1 MKKKLLTSAAIA
13 SFLTAAGVV
22 IPQTDIFA
30 VDTPNTPHPSTLP
43 SDKPSTI
50 PNEQPSENTNS
61 TENNGLVKEWNKIY
75 DKKKVDSFADYWIES
90 ITRDKNYLTIKTKDH
105 NSVDYVH
112 YVDAEKIPTQ
122 WDAPGAHML
131 NATKI
136 ADDLYRVDTNE
147 LVKGE
152 NENKKFIL
160 NAISLVPDYS
170 DDKNNYVV
178 QNSYILKK
186 FKDSN
191 GNIME
196 SFAYAA
202 VEELD
207 FKDLHKYA
215 DITRVVG
222 PKATVE
228 NKQKS
233 PEVGD
238 KDYVVYT
245 DKSQVELNGTIKTT
259 IKYKPGVK
267 KYSDVL
273 IEKYVGKTSD
283 GKLGFENIYGYISK
297 DFVISFANDKD
308 DKDDKE
314 LNLPGWYSMDS
325 EGNDVFYTWLK
336 GVAPGHYHIT
346 KLFGLDLTKG
356 NLDNSEFTIGEN
368 EKFVYRTE
376 SDSTKPKDSNPII
389 EPTPTP
395 QPEKPSET
403 PKPGKEETL
412 KPGETPKPGKEETL
426 KPGETPKP
434 GKEEILKPSETPKAG
449 KEETLKPS
457 ETPKPGKEET
467 LKPSET
473 PKPGKEETLKPSETP
488 KPGKEETLKPSET
501 PKPGKEETL
510 KPSETPKPGKEE
522 TLKLSE
528 TPQPA
533 KPEGDK
539 NTGSNW
545 NPFAQG
551 EKAKEGSTEVKSEA
565 GEVAAKPVS
574 NRKEGKALPNTGLQ
588 TTSYGFLATIVGLF
602 GVVALRRKNR

>member
-13 SFLTAAGVV
+13 SFLTAAGIV

-61 TENNGLVKEWNKIY
+61 TENNGLVKEWHKIY

-105 NSVDYVH
+105 NSVNYVH

-202 VEELD
+202 EEELD

-588 TTSYGFLATIVGLF
+588 TTSYGFLAAIVGLF
-602 GVVALRRKNR
+602 GAVALRRKSR

>member
-61 TENNGLVKEWNKIY
+61 TENNGLVKEWHKIY

-170 DDKNNYVV
+170 DDKNNYTT
-178 QNSYILKK
+178 QNSNILKK
-186 FKDSN
+186 YKDSN
-191 GNIME
+191 GNIKE

-510 KPSETPKPGKEE
+510 K
-522 TLKLSE
+522 LSE

-588 TTSYGFLATIVGLF
+588 TTSYGFLAAIVGLF
-602 GVVALRRKNR
+602 GAVALRRKSR

>member
-61 TENNGLVKEWNKIY
+61 TENNGLVKEWHKIY

-105 NSVDYVH
+105 NSVNYVH

-202 VEELD
+202 EEELD

-510 KPSETPKPGKEE
+510 K
-522 TLKLSE
+522 LSE

-588 TTSYGFLATIVGLF
+588 TTSYGFLAAIVGLF
-602 GVVALRRKNR
+602 GAVALRRKSR

>member
-30 VDTPNTPHPSTLP
+30 TDTPSTPHPSTLP
-43 SDKPSTI
+43 STQPSDTPHPSTLENTPHPSTV
-50 PNEQPSENTNS
+50 PNEHPSTNTNS
-61 TENNGLVKEWNKIY
+61 TEVTGVEEWSKIY
-75 DKKKVDSFADYWIES
+75 DKKKVDSLADYWIES
-90 ITRDKNYLTIKTKDH
+90 ITRDKNYLTIKTKDN
-105 NSVDYVH
+105 NSVEYVH
-112 YVDAEKIPTQ
+112 YVDSEKIPTQ
-122 WDAPGAHML
+122 SDAPGAHML
-131 NATKI
+131 NANKI
-136 ADDLYRVDTNE
+136 ADNLYRVDTSE

-152 NENKKFIL
+152 NKNKKFIL
-160 NAISLVPDYS
+160 NEIGLVS
-170 DDKNNYVV
+170 RNSNEKNNYII
-178 QNSYILKK
+178 QKYQDK
-186 FKDSN
+186 N
-191 GNIME
+191 GNFKE
-196 SFAYAA
+196 APAYSILMT
-202 VEELD
+202 LD
-207 FKDLHKYA
+207 FKDLHKYS

-228 NKQKS
+228 NKQKL

-273 IEKYVGKTSD
+273 IEKYIGKASN
-283 GKLGFENIYGYISK
+283 GLQGFENIWGYNSK
-297 DFVISFANDKD
+297 DFVISFTNDKD
-308 DKDDKE
+308 EKDDKE
-314 LNLPGWYSMDS
+314 LNLPGWHSMDS

-336 GVAPGHYHIT
+336 GMAPGHYHIT

-389 EPTPTP
+389 EPTPIP

-403 PKPGKEETL
+403 PN
-412 KPGETPKPGKEETL
+412 
-426 KPGETPKP
+426 
-434 GKEEILKPSETPKAG
+434 
-449 KEETLKPS
+449 
-457 ETPKPGKEET
+457 PGKEET

-501 PKPGKEETL
+501 LKPGKEETL

-522 TLKLSE
+522 TLKPGE
-528 TPQPA
+528 TP
-533 KPEGDK
+533 KVDK
-539 NTGSNW
+539 KETPKSEKDNSW

-551 EKAKEGSTEVKSEA
+551 QKAKEGSTEVKSEG
-565 GEVAAKPVS
+565 GEATAKPVS

-588 TTSYGFLATIVGLF
+588 TTSYGFLAAIVGLF
-602 GVVALRRKNR
+602 GAVALRRKNR

>member
-1 MKKKLLTSAAIA
+1 MKKKLLTSAAIV

-105 NSVDYVH
+105 NSVNYVH

-160 NAISLVPDYS
+160 NAISLEPDYS

-215 DITRVVG
+215 DITQVVG

-228 NKQKS
+228 NKQKL

-273 IEKYVGKTSD
+273 IEKYIGKASN
-283 GKLGFENIYGYISK
+283 GLQGFENIWGYNSK

-308 DKDDKE
+308 EKDDKE
-314 LNLPGWYSMDS
+314 LNLPGWHSMDS
-325 EGNDVFYTWLK
+325 EGNDIFYTWLK
-336 GVAPGHYHIT
+336 GMAPGHYHIT

-389 EPTPTP
+389 EPTPIP

-403 PKPGKEETL
+403 PN
-412 KPGETPKPGKEETL
+412 
-426 KPGETPKP
+426 
-434 GKEEILKPSETPKAG
+434 
-449 KEETLKPS
+449 
-457 ETPKPGKEET
+457 PGKEET

-501 PKPGKEETL
+501 LKPGKEETL

-522 TLKLSE
+522 TLKPGE
-528 TPQPA
+528 TP
-533 KPEGDK
+533 KVDK
-539 NTGSNW
+539 KETPKSEKDNSW

-551 EKAKEGSTEVKSEA
+551 QKAKEGSTEVKSEG
-565 GEVAAKPVS
+565 GEAMVKPAS

-588 TTSYGFLATIVGLF
+588 TTSYGFLAAIVGLF
-602 GVVALRRKNR
+602 GAVALRRKNR

>member
-1 MKKKLLTSAAIA
+1 MKKKLLTSATIA
-13 SFLTAAGVV
+13 SFLTAAGIV

-30 VDTPNTPHPSTLP
+30 VDTPNTPHPSTL
-43 SDKPSTI
+43 S
-50 PNEQPSENTNS
+50 NEQPSENTNS

-215 DITRVVG
+215 DITQVVG

-228 NKQKS
+228 NKQKL

-273 IEKYVGKTSD
+273 IEKYIGKASN
-283 GKLGFENIYGYISK
+283 GLQGFENIWGYNSK
-297 DFVISFANDKD
+297 DFGISFANDKD
-308 DKDDKE
+308 EKDDKE

-336 GVAPGHYHIT
+336 GMAPGHYHIT

-426 KPGETPKP
+426 KPGE
-434 GKEEILKPSETPKAG
+434 A
-449 KEETLKPS
+449 
-457 ETPKPGKEET
+457 PKPGKEET

-488 KPGKEETLKPSET
+488 KPGKEEALKPSET
-501 PKPGKEETL
+501 PK
-510 KPSETPKPGKEE
+510 
-522 TLKLSE
+522 
-528 TPQPA
+528 
-533 KPEGDK
+533 GDK
-539 NTGSNW
+539 KEATKSEKDNSW

-551 EKAKEGSTEVKSEA
+551 QKAKEGSTEVKSEG
-565 GEVAAKPVS
+565 GEVTAKSVS

-588 TTSYGFLATIVGLF
+588 TTSYGFLAAIVGLF
-602 GVVALRRKNR
+602 GAVALRRKNR

>member
-61 TENNGLVKEWNKIY
+61 TENNGLVKEWTKIH

-105 NSVDYVH
+105 NSVNYVH

-136 ADDLYRVDTNE
+136 GDDLYRVDTNE

-160 NAISLVPDYS
+160 NAIGLVSDDS
-170 DDKNNYVV
+170 DDKNSSAI

-186 FKDSN
+186 YKDSN
-191 GNIME
+191 GNIKE
-196 SFAYAA
+196 AVAYAGS
-202 VEELD
+202 EELD

-228 NKQKS
+228 NNQKS
-233 PEVGD
+233 PEIGD

-273 IEKYVGKTSD
+273 TEKYVGKTSD
-283 GKLGFENIYGYISK
+283 GRLGFENIYGYISK

-376 SDSTKPKDSNPII
+376 SDSTKPKDGNPIL

-412 KPGETPKPGKEETL
+412 KPS
-426 KPGETPKP
+426 ETPKP
-434 GKEEILKPSETPKAG
+434 GKEEI
-449 KEETLKPS
+449 LKPS

-488 KPGKEETLKPSET
+488 KPRKEETLKPSET
-501 PKPGKEETL
+501 PKLGKEEM
-510 KPSETPKPGKEE
+510 K
-522 TLKLSE
+522 
-528 TPQPA
+528 
-533 KPEGDK
+533 KPEKD
-539 NTGSNW
+539 NSW

-551 EKAKEGSTEVKSEA
+551 QKAKEGSTEVKSES

-574 NRKEGKALPNTGLQ
+574 NRKEGKSLPNTGLQ
-588 TTSYGFLATIVGLF
+588 TTSYGFLAAIVGLF
-602 GVVALRRKNR
+602 GAVALRRKNR

>member
-1 MKKKLLTSAAIA
+1 MKKKLLTSAAIV

-61 TENNGLVKEWNKIY
+61 TENNGLVKEWHKIY

-105 NSVDYVH
+105 NSVNYVH

-160 NAISLVPDYS
+160 NAISLEPDYS

-215 DITRVVG
+215 DITQVVG

-228 NKQKS
+228 NKQKL

-273 IEKYVGKTSD
+273 IEKYIGKASN
-283 GKLGFENIYGYISK
+283 GLQGFENIWGYNSK

-308 DKDDKE
+308 EKDDKE
-314 LNLPGWYSMDS
+314 LNLPGWHSMDS

-336 GVAPGHYHIT
+336 GMAPGHYHIT

-389 EPTPTP
+389 EPTPIP
-395 QPEKPSET
+395 QPE
-403 PKPGKEETL
+403 
-412 KPGETPKPGKEETL
+412 
-426 KPGETPKP
+426 
-434 GKEEILKPSETPKAG
+434 
-449 KEETLKPS
+449 KPS

-501 PKPGKEETL
+501 LKPGKEETL

-522 TLKLSE
+522 TLKPGE
-528 TPQPA
+528 TP
-533 KPEGDK
+533 KVDK
-539 NTGSNW
+539 KETPKSEKDNSW

-551 EKAKEGSTEVKSEA
+551 QKAKEGSTEVKSEA
-565 GEVAAKPVS
+565 GEVATKPVS

-588 TTSYGFLATIVGLF
+588 TTSYGFLAAIVGLF
-602 GVVALRRKNR
+602 GAVALRRKNR

>member
-61 TENNGLVKEWNKIY
+61 TENNGLVKEWHKIY

-170 DDKNNYVV
+170 DDKNNYTT
-178 QNSYILKK
+178 QNSNILKK
-186 FKDSN
+186 YKDSN
-191 GNIME
+191 GNIKE

-588 TTSYGFLATIVGLF
+588 TTSYGFLAAIVGLF
-602 GVVALRRKNR
+602 GAVALRRKSR

>member
-61 TENNGLVKEWNKIY
+61 TENNGLVKEWHKIY

-105 NSVDYVH
+105 NSVNYVH

-202 VEELD
+202 EEELD

-551 EKAKEGSTEVKSEA
+551 QKAKEGSTEVKSEA
-565 GEVAAKPVS
+565 GEAAVKPVS

-588 TTSYGFLATIVGLF
+588 TTSYGFLAAIVGLF
-602 GVVALRRKNR
+602 GAVALRRKSR

>member
-50 PNEQPSENTNS
+50 PNEQLSENTNS

-105 NSVDYVH
+105 NSVNYVH

-215 DITRVVG
+215 DITQVVG

-228 NKQKS
+228 NKQKL

-273 IEKYVGKTSD
+273 IEKYIGKASN
-283 GKLGFENIYGYISK
+283 GLQGFENIWGYNSK
-297 DFVISFANDKD
+297 DFGISFANDKD
-308 DKDDKE
+308 EKDDKE
-314 LNLPGWYSMDS
+314 LNLPGWHSMDS

-336 GVAPGHYHIT
+336 GMAPGHYHIT

-389 EPTPTP
+389 EPTPIP

-426 KPGETPKP
+426 KPGET
-434 GKEEILKPSETPKAG
+434 S
-449 KEETLKPS
+449 
-457 ETPKPGKEET
+457 KPGKEET
-467 LKPSET
+467 LKPSEMSKPGKKET
-473 PKPGKEETLKPSETP
+473 PKPDGTPKPSETSKPGKEETLKPSEIP
-488 KPGKEETLKPSET
+488 K
-501 PKPGKEETL
+501 
-510 KPSETPKPGKEE
+510 
-522 TLKLSE
+522 
-528 TPQPA
+528 
-533 KPEGDK
+533 GDK
-539 NTGSNW
+539 KETTKSEKDNSW

-551 EKAKEGSTEVKSEA
+551 QKAKEGSTEVKSEA
-565 GEVAAKPVS
+565 GEAAVKPVS

-588 TTSYGFLATIVGLF
+588 TTSYGFLAAIVGLF
-602 GVVALRRKNR
+602 GAVALRRKSR

>member
-61 TENNGLVKEWNKIY
+61 TENNGLVKEWHKIY

-105 NSVDYVH
+105 NSVNYVH

-160 NAISLVPDYS
+160 NAISLVLDYS

-202 VEELD
+202 EEELD

-238 KDYVVYT
+238 KDYVAYT

-467 LKPSET
+467 LK
-473 PKPGKEETLKPSETP
+473 
-488 KPGKEETLKPSET
+488 
-501 PKPGKEETL
+501 
-510 KPSETPKPGKEE
+510 
-522 TLKLSE
+522 LSE

>member
-215 DITRVVG
+215 DITQVVG

-228 NKQKS
+228 NKQKL

-259 IKYKPGVK
+259 IKYKPGAK

-273 IEKYVGKTSD
+273 IEKYIGKASN
-283 GKLGFENIYGYISK
+283 GLQGFENIWGYNSK
-297 DFVISFANDKD
+297 DFGISFANDKD
-308 DKDDKE
+308 EKDDKE

-412 KPGETPKPGKEETL
+412 KPGESPKPGKEETL
-426 KPGETPKP
+426 KPGET
-434 GKEEILKPSETPKAG
+434 S
-449 KEETLKPS
+449 
-457 ETPKPGKEET
+457 KPGKEET
-467 LKPSET
+467 LKPSEMSKPGKKET
-473 PKPGKEETLKPSETP
+473 PKPDGTPKPSETSKPGKEETLKPSEIP
-488 KPGKEETLKPSET
+488 K
-501 PKPGKEETL
+501 
-510 KPSETPKPGKEE
+510 
-522 TLKLSE
+522 
-528 TPQPA
+528 
-533 KPEGDK
+533 GDK
-539 NTGSNW
+539 KETTKSEKDNSW

-551 EKAKEGSTEVKSEA
+551 QKAKEGSTEVKSEA
-565 GEVAAKPVS
+565 GEAAVKPVS

-588 TTSYGFLATIVGLF
+588 TTSYGFLAAIVGLF
-602 GVVALRRKNR
+602 GAVALRRKSR

>member
-13 SFLTAAGVV
+13 SFLTAAGIV

-30 VDTPNTPHPSTLP
+30 VDTPNTPHPSTL
-43 SDKPSTI
+43 S
-50 PNEQPSENTNS
+50 NEQPSENTNS

-228 NKQKS
+228 NKQKL

-259 IKYKPGVK
+259 IKYKPGAK

-273 IEKYVGKTSD
+273 IEKYIGKASN
-283 GKLGFENIYGYISK
+283 GLQGFENIWGYNSK
-297 DFVISFANDKD
+297 DFGISFANDKD
-308 DKDDKE
+308 EKDDKE

-336 GVAPGHYHIT
+336 GMAPGHYHIT

-376 SDSTKPKDSNPII
+376 SDSTKPKDSKPIL
-389 EPTPTP
+389 ESTPTP

-403 PKPGKEETL
+403 PKPGKEETLKPSETPKPEKEETLKPSEIPKPGKEETL

-426 KPGETPKP
+426 KPGEK
-434 GKEEILKPSETPKAG
+434 
-449 KEETLKPS
+449 
-457 ETPKPGKEET
+457 PKPGKEET

-473 PKPGKEETLKPSETP
+473 PK
-488 KPGKEETLKPSET
+488 
-501 PKPGKEETL
+501 
-510 KPSETPKPGKEE
+510 
-522 TLKLSE
+522 
-528 TPQPA
+528 
-533 KPEGDK
+533 GDK
-539 NTGSNW
+539 KETTKSEKDNSW
-545 NPFAQG
+545 NLFAQG
-551 EKAKEGSTEVKSEA
+551 QKAKESSTEVKSEA
-565 GEVAAKPVS
+565 VEVAAKPVS

-588 TTSYGFLATIVGLF
+588 TISYGFLAAIVGLF
-602 GVVALRRKNR
+602 GAIALRRKNR

>member
-61 TENNGLVKEWNKIY
+61 TENNGLVKEWTKIH

-105 NSVDYVH
+105 NSVNYVH

-136 ADDLYRVDTNE
+136 GDDLYRVDTNE

-160 NAISLVPDYS
+160 NAIGLVSDDS
-170 DDKNNYVV
+170 DDKNSSAI

-186 FKDSN
+186 YKDSN
-191 GNIME
+191 GNIKE
-196 SFAYAA
+196 AVAYAGS
-202 VEELD
+202 EELD

-228 NKQKS
+228 NNQKS
-233 PEVGD
+233 PEIGD

-273 IEKYVGKTSD
+273 TEKYVGKTSD
-283 GKLGFENIYGYISK
+283 GRLGFENIYGYISK

-376 SDSTKPKDSNPII
+376 SDSTKPKDGNPIL

-412 KPGETPKPGKEETL
+412 KPS
-426 KPGETPKP
+426 ETPKP
-434 GKEEILKPSETPKAG
+434 GKEEI
-449 KEETLKPS
+449 LKPS

-488 KPGKEETLKPSET
+488 KPRKEETLKPSET
-501 PKPGKEETL
+501 PKLGKEEM
-510 KPSETPKPGKEE
+510 K
-522 TLKLSE
+522 
-528 TPQPA
+528 
-533 KPEGDK
+533 KPEKD
-539 NTGSNW
+539 NSW

-551 EKAKEGSTEVKSEA
+551 QKAKEGSTEVKSEG
-565 GEVAAKPVS
+565 GEVAVKPVS

-588 TTSYGFLATIVGLF
+588 TTSYGFLAAIVGLF
-602 GVVALRRKNR
+602 GAVALRRKNR

>member
-13 SFLTAAGVV
+13 SFLTTAGIV

-30 VDTPNTPHPSTLP
+30 ADTPNTPHPSTL
-43 SDKPSTI
+43 S
-50 PNEQPSENTNS
+50 NEQPSTNTNS
-61 TENNGLVKEWNKIY
+61 TENSGVVNEFSKIY

-90 ITRDKNYLTIKTKDH
+90 ITRDKNYLTIKTKDN

-112 YVDAEKIPTQ
+112 YVDSEKIPTQ

-131 NATKI
+131 TANKI
-136 ADDLYRVDTNE
+136 SDNLYRVDTNE

-160 NAISLVPDYS
+160 NAIGLVSDDS
-170 DDKNNYVV
+170 DDKNSSAI

-186 FKDSN
+186 YKDSN
-191 GNIME
+191 GNIKE
-196 SFAYAA
+196 AAAYAGS
-202 VEELD
+202 EELD

-228 NKQKS
+228 NNQKS
-233 PEVGD
+233 PEIGD

-273 IEKYVGKTSD
+273 TEKYVGKTSD
-283 GKLGFENIYGYISK
+283 GRLGFENIYGYISK

-426 KPGETPKP
+426 KPGE
-434 GKEEILKPSETPKAG
+434 A
-449 KEETLKPS
+449 
-457 ETPKPGKEET
+457 PKPGKEET

-510 KPSETPKPGKEE
+510 KPSETPK
-522 TLKLSE
+522 
-528 TPQPA
+528 
-533 KPEGDK
+533 GDK
-539 NTGSNW
+539 KEATKSEKDNSW

-551 EKAKEGSTEVKSEA
+551 QKAKEGSTEVKSEG
-565 GEVAAKPVS
+565 GEVATKPVS

-588 TTSYGFLATIVGLF
+588 TTSYGFLAAIVGLF
-602 GVVALRRKNR
+602 GAVALRRKNR

>member
-30 VDTPNTPHPSTLP
+30 VDTPNTPHPSTL
-43 SDKPSTI
+43 S
-50 PNEQPSENTNS
+50 NEQPSENTNS

-105 NSVDYVH
+105 NSVDYVY

-170 DDKNNYVV
+170 DDKNNYTT
-178 QNSYILKK
+178 QNSNILKK
-186 FKDSN
+186 YKDSN
-191 GNIME
+191 GNIKE

-389 EPTPTP
+389 EPTPIP

-434 GKEEILKPSETPKAG
+434 GKEETLKPGETSKPGKEEILKPGEAPKPG
-449 KEETLKPS
+449 KEETLKPG
-457 ETPKPGKEET
+457 ETAKPGKEET

-473 PKPGKEETLKPSETP
+473 
-488 KPGKEETLKPSET
+488 
-501 PKPGKEETL
+501 
-510 KPSETPKPGKEE
+510 
-522 TLKLSE
+522 
-528 TPQPA
+528 A
-533 KPEGDK
+533 KPEKD
-539 NTGSNW
+539 NSW

-551 EKAKEGSTEVKSEA
+551 QKAKEGSTEVKSEG
-565 GEVAAKPVS
+565 GEAAVKSVS

-588 TTSYGFLATIVGLF
+588 TTSYGFLAAIVGLF
-602 GVVALRRKNR
+602 GAVALRRKNR

>member
-1 MKKKLLTSAAIA
+1 MKKKLLTSAAIV

-61 TENNGLVKEWNKIY
+61 TENNGLVKEWHKIY

-105 NSVDYVH
+105 NSVNYVH

-160 NAISLVPDYS
+160 NAISLEPDYS

-215 DITRVVG
+215 DITQVVG

-228 NKQKS
+228 NKQKL

-273 IEKYVGKTSD
+273 IEKYIGKASN
-283 GKLGFENIYGYISK
+283 GLQGFENIWGYNSK

-308 DKDDKE
+308 EKDDKE
-314 LNLPGWYSMDS
+314 LNLPGWHSMDS

-336 GVAPGHYHIT
+336 GMAPGHYHIT

-389 EPTPTP
+389 EPTPIP

-403 PKPGKEETL
+403 PN
-412 KPGETPKPGKEETL
+412 
-426 KPGETPKP
+426 
-434 GKEEILKPSETPKAG
+434 
-449 KEETLKPS
+449 
-457 ETPKPGKEET
+457 PGKEET

-501 PKPGKEETL
+501 LKPGKEETL

-522 TLKLSE
+522 TLKPGE
-528 TPQPA
+528 TP
-533 KPEGDK
+533 KVDK
-539 NTGSNW
+539 KETPKSEKDNSW

-551 EKAKEGSTEVKSEA
+551 QKAKEGSTEVKSEG
-565 GEVAAKPVS
+565 GEAATKPVS

-588 TTSYGFLATIVGLF
+588 TTSYGFLAAIVGLF
-602 GVVALRRKNR
+602 GAVALRRKNR

>member
-1 MKKKLLTSAAIA
+1 MKKKLLKTAAIA

-61 TENNGLVKEWNKIY
+61 TENNGLVKEWHKIY

-105 NSVDYVH
+105 NSVNYVH

-160 NAISLVPDYS
+160 NAISLEPDYS

-215 DITRVVG
+215 DITQVVG

-228 NKQKS
+228 NKQKL

-273 IEKYVGKTSD
+273 IEKYIGKASN
-283 GKLGFENIYGYISK
+283 GLQGFENIWGYNSK

-308 DKDDKE
+308 EKDDKE
-314 LNLPGWYSMDS
+314 LNLPGWHSMDS

-336 GVAPGHYHIT
+336 GMAPGHYHIT

-389 EPTPTP
+389 EPTPIP
-395 QPEKPSET
+395 QPE
-403 PKPGKEETL
+403 
-412 KPGETPKPGKEETL
+412 
-426 KPGETPKP
+426 
-434 GKEEILKPSETPKAG
+434 
-449 KEETLKPS
+449 KPS

-501 PKPGKEETL
+501 LKPGKEETL

-522 TLKLSE
+522 TLKPGE
-528 TPQPA
+528 TP
-533 KPEGDK
+533 KVDK
-539 NTGSNW
+539 KETPKSEKDNSW

-551 EKAKEGSTEVKSEA
+551 QKAKEGSTEVKSEG
-565 GEVAAKPVS
+565 GEAVVKPAS

-588 TTSYGFLATIVGLF
+588 TTSYGFLAAIVGLF
-602 GVVALRRKNR
+602 GAVALRRKNR

>member
-13 SFLTAAGVV
+13 SFLTAAGIV

-61 TENNGLVKEWNKIY
+61 TENSGVVEEWSKIY
-75 DKKKVDSFADYWIES
+75 DKKKVDSLADYWIES
-90 ITRDKNYLTIKTKDH
+90 ITRDKNYLTIKTKDN
-105 NSVDYVH
+105 NSVEYVH
-112 YVDAEKIPTQ
+112 YVDSEKIPTQ

-131 NATKI
+131 SANKI
-136 ADDLYRVDTNE
+136 ADNLYRVDTNE

-152 NENKKFIL
+152 NESKKFIL
-160 NAISLVPDYS
+160 NAIGLITDYS
-170 DDKNNYVV
+170 DDKNNYTT
-178 QNSYILKK
+178 QNSNILKK
-186 FKDSN
+186 YKDSN
-191 GNIME
+191 GNIKE
-196 SFAYAA
+196 AGAYAG

-207 FKDLHKYA
+207 YKDLHKYA

-434 GKEEILKPSETPKAG
+434 GKEE
-449 KEETLKPS
+449 TLKPG
-457 ETPKPGKEET
+457 EAPKPGKEET

-488 KPGKEETLKPSET
+488 K
-501 PKPGKEETL
+501 
-510 KPSETPKPGKEE
+510 
-522 TLKLSE
+522 
-528 TPQPA
+528 
-533 KPEGDK
+533 GDK
-539 NTGSNW
+539 KEATKSEKDNSW

-551 EKAKEGSTEVKSEA
+551 QKAKEGSTEVKSEG
-565 GEVAAKPVS
+565 GEVATKPVS

-588 TTSYGFLATIVGLF
+588 TTSYGFLAAIVGLF
-602 GVVALRRKNR
+602 GAVALRRKNR

>member
-1 MKKKLLTSAAIA
+1 MKKKLLTSATIA
-13 SFLTAAGVV
+13 SFLTAAGIV

-30 VDTPNTPHPSTLP
+30 VDTPNTPHPSTL
-43 SDKPSTI
+43 S
-50 PNEQPSENTNS
+50 NEQPSENTNS

-215 DITRVVG
+215 DITQVVG

-228 NKQKS
+228 NKQKL

-273 IEKYVGKTSD
+273 IEKYIGKASN
-283 GKLGFENIYGYISK
+283 GLQGFENIWGYNSK
-297 DFVISFANDKD
+297 DFGISFANDKD
-308 DKDDKE
+308 EKDDKE

-336 GVAPGHYHIT
+336 GMAPGHYHIT

-426 KPGETPKP
+426 KPGE
-434 GKEEILKPSETPKAG
+434 A
-449 KEETLKPS
+449 
-457 ETPKPGKEET
+457 PKPGKEET

-473 PKPGKEETLKPSETP
+473 PKPGKEETLKPSEAP
-488 KPGKEETLKPSET
+488 KPGKEEALKPSET
-501 PKPGKEETL
+501 PK
-510 KPSETPKPGKEE
+510 
-522 TLKLSE
+522 
-528 TPQPA
+528 
-533 KPEGDK
+533 GDK
-539 NTGSNW
+539 KEATKSEKDNSW

-551 EKAKEGSTEVKSEA
+551 QKAKEGSTEVKSEG
-565 GEVAAKPVS
+565 GEVTAKSVS

-588 TTSYGFLATIVGLF
+588 TTSYGFLAAIVGLF
-602 GVVALRRKNR
+602 GAVALRRKNR

>member
-13 SFLTAAGVV
+13 SFLTTAGIV

-30 VDTPNTPHPSTLP
+30 ADTPNTPHPSTL
-43 SDKPSTI
+43 S
-50 PNEQPSENTNS
+50 NEQPSTNTNS
-61 TENNGLVKEWNKIY
+61 TENSGVVNEFSKIY

-90 ITRDKNYLTIKTKDH
+90 ITRDKNYLTIKTKDN
-105 NSVDYVH
+105 NSVNYVH
-112 YVDAEKIPTQ
+112 YVDSEKIPTQ

-131 NATKI
+131 TANKI
-136 ADDLYRVDTNE
+136 SDNLYRVDTNE

-160 NAISLVPDYS
+160 NAISLVSDDF
-170 DDKNNYVV
+170 DDKNNSTI

-186 FKDSN
+186 YKDSN
-191 GNIME
+191 GNIKE
-196 SFAYAA
+196 AAAYAGA
-202 VEELD
+202 EELD

-228 NKQKS
+228 NNQKS
-233 PEVGD
+233 PEIGD

-273 IEKYVGKTSD
+273 SEKYVGKTSD
-283 GKLGFENIYGYISK
+283 GRLGFENIYGYISK

-308 DKDDKE
+308 EKDDKE

-336 GVAPGHYHIT
+336 GMAPGHYHIT

-389 EPTPTP
+389 EPTPIP

-434 GKEEILKPSETPKAG
+434 GKEETLKPSETPKAG

-473 PKPGKEETLKPSETP
+473 PKAGKEETLKPSETP
-488 KPGKEETLKPSET
+488 KAGKEEMK
-501 PKPGKEETL
+501 
-510 KPSETPKPGKEE
+510 
-522 TLKLSE
+522 
-528 TPQPA
+528 
-533 KPEGDK
+533 KPERD
-539 NTGSNW
+539 NSW

-551 EKAKEGSTEVKSEA
+551 QKVKEGSTEVKSEG
-565 GEVAAKPVS
+565 GESAVKSVS

-588 TTSYGFLATIVGLF
+588 TTSYGFLAAIVGLF
-602 GVVALRRKNR
+602 GAVALRRKNR

>member
-1 MKKKLLTSAAIA
+1 MKKKLLTSAALA

-105 NSVDYVH
+105 NSVNYVH

-160 NAISLVPDYS
+160 NGISLEPDYS

-215 DITRVVG
+215 DITQVVG

-228 NKQKS
+228 NKQKL

-273 IEKYVGKTSD
+273 IEKYIGKASN
-283 GKLGFENIYGYISK
+283 GLQGFENIWGYNSK

-308 DKDDKE
+308 EKDDKE
-314 LNLPGWYSMDS
+314 LNLPGWHSMDS

-336 GVAPGHYHIT
+336 GMAPGHYHIT

-376 SDSTKPKDSNPII
+376 SDSTKPKGNKPVLES
-389 EPTPTP
+389 TPTS
-395 QPEKPSET
+395 KPSET

-412 KPGETPKPGKEETL
+412 KPGETSKPGKEETL
-426 KPGETPKP
+426 KPGE
-434 GKEEILKPSETPKAG
+434 A
-449 KEETLKPS
+449 
-457 ETPKPGKEET
+457 PKPGKEET

-522 TLKLSE
+522 MK
-528 TPQPA
+528 
-533 KPEGDK
+533 KPERD
-539 NTGSNW
+539 NSW
-545 NPFAQG
+545 NPFTQG
-551 EKAKEGSTEVKSEA
+551 QKAKEGSTEVKSEG

-588 TTSYGFLATIVGLF
+588 TTSYGFLAAIVGLF
-602 GVVALRRKNR
+602 GAVALRRKNR

>member
-1 MKKKLLTSAAIA
+1 
-13 SFLTAAGVV
+13 
-22 IPQTDIFA
+22 
-30 VDTPNTPHPSTLP
+30 
-43 SDKPSTI
+43 
-50 PNEQPSENTNS
+50 
-61 TENNGLVKEWNKIY
+61 
-75 DKKKVDSFADYWIES
+75 
-90 ITRDKNYLTIKTKDH
+90 
-105 NSVDYVH
+105 
-112 YVDAEKIPTQ
+112 
-122 WDAPGAHML
+122 ML

-136 ADDLYRVDTNE
+136 GDDLYRVDTNE

-160 NAISLVPDYS
+160 NAIGLVSDDS
-170 DDKNNYVV
+170 DDKNSSAI

-186 FKDSN
+186 YKDSN
-191 GNIME
+191 GNIKE
-196 SFAYAA
+196 AVAYAGS
-202 VEELD
+202 EELD

-228 NKQKS
+228 NNQKS
-233 PEVGD
+233 PEIGD

-273 IEKYVGKTSD
+273 TEKYVGKTSD
-283 GKLGFENIYGYISK
+283 GRLGFENIYGYISK

-376 SDSTKPKDSNPII
+376 SDSTKPKDGNPIL

-412 KPGETPKPGKEETL
+412 KPS
-426 KPGETPKP
+426 ETPKP
-434 GKEEILKPSETPKAG
+434 GKEEI
-449 KEETLKPS
+449 LKPS

-488 KPGKEETLKPSET
+488 KPRKEETLKPSET
-501 PKPGKEETL
+501 PKLGKEEM
-510 KPSETPKPGKEE
+510 K
-522 TLKLSE
+522 
-528 TPQPA
+528 
-533 KPEGDK
+533 KPEKD
-539 NTGSNW
+539 NSW

-551 EKAKEGSTEVKSEA
+551 QKAKEGSTEVKSEG

-574 NRKEGKALPNTGLQ
+574 NRKEGKSLPNTGLQ
-588 TTSYGFLATIVGLF
+588 TTSYGFLAAIVGLF
-602 GVVALRRKNR
+602 GAVALRRKNR

>member
-1 MKKKLLTSAAIA
+1 MKKKLLTSAAIV

-61 TENNGLVKEWNKIY
+61 TENNGLVKEWHKIY

-105 NSVDYVH
+105 NSVNYVH

-160 NAISLVPDYS
+160 NAISLEPDYS

-215 DITRVVG
+215 DITQVVG

-228 NKQKS
+228 NKQKL

-273 IEKYVGKTSD
+273 IEKYIGKASN
-283 GKLGFENIYGYISK
+283 GLQGFENIWGYNSK

-308 DKDDKE
+308 EKDDKE
-314 LNLPGWYSMDS
+314 LNLPGWHSMDS

-336 GVAPGHYHIT
+336 GMAPGHYHIT

-389 EPTPTP
+389 EPTPIP

-403 PKPGKEETL
+403 PN
-412 KPGETPKPGKEETL
+412 
-426 KPGETPKP
+426 
-434 GKEEILKPSETPKAG
+434 
-449 KEETLKPS
+449 
-457 ETPKPGKEET
+457 PGKEET

-501 PKPGKEETL
+501 LKPGKEETL

-522 TLKLSE
+522 TLKPGE
-528 TPQPA
+528 TP
-533 KPEGDK
+533 KVDK
-539 NTGSNW
+539 KETPKSEKDNSW

-551 EKAKEGSTEVKSEA
+551 QKAKEGSTEVKSEG
-565 GEVAAKPVS
+565 GEAMVKPAS

-588 TTSYGFLATIVGLF
+588 TTSYGFLAAIVGLF
-602 GVVALRRKNR
+602 GAVALRRKNR

>member
-61 TENNGLVKEWNKIY
+61 TENNGLVKEWHKIY

-105 NSVDYVH
+105 NSVNYVH

-160 NAISLVPDYS
+160 NAISLVLDYS

-202 VEELD
+202 EEELD

-467 LKPSET
+467 LK
-473 PKPGKEETLKPSETP
+473 
-488 KPGKEETLKPSET
+488 
-501 PKPGKEETL
+501 
-510 KPSETPKPGKEE
+510 
-522 TLKLSE
+522 LSE

>member
-61 TENNGLVKEWNKIY
+61 TENNGLVKEWHKIY

-105 NSVDYVH
+105 NSVNYVH

-202 VEELD
+202 EEELD

-467 LKPSET
+467 LK
-473 PKPGKEETLKPSETP
+473 
-488 KPGKEETLKPSET
+488 
-501 PKPGKEETL
+501 
-510 KPSETPKPGKEE
+510 
-522 TLKLSE
+522 LSE

-551 EKAKEGSTEVKSEA
+551 QKAKEGSTEVKSEA
-565 GEVAAKPVS
+565 GEAAVKPVS

-588 TTSYGFLATIVGLF
+588 TTSYGFLAAIVGLF
-602 GVVALRRKNR
+602 GAVALRRKSR

>member
-61 TENNGLVKEWNKIY
+61 TENNGLVKEWHKIY

-105 NSVDYVH
+105 NSVNYVH

-202 VEELD
+202 EEELD

-467 LKPSET
+467 LK
-473 PKPGKEETLKPSETP
+473 
-488 KPGKEETLKPSET
+488 
-501 PKPGKEETL
+501 
-510 KPSETPKPGKEE
+510 
-522 TLKLSE
+522 LSE

-588 TTSYGFLATIVGLF
+588 TTSYGFLAAIVGLF
-602 GVVALRRKNR
+602 GAVALRRKSR

>member
-105 NSVDYVH
+105 NSVNYVH

-160 NAISLVPDYS
+160 NAISLGPDYS

-196 SFAYAA
+196 SVAYAA
-202 VEELD
+202 EEELD

-215 DITRVVG
+215 DITQVVG

-228 NKQKS
+228 NKQKLS
-233 PEVGD
+233 EVGD

-273 IEKYVGKTSD
+273 IEKYIGKASN
-283 GKLGFENIYGYISK
+283 GLQGFENIWGYNSK

-308 DKDDKE
+308 ERDDKE

-336 GVAPGHYHIT
+336 GMTPGHYHIT

-403 PKPGKEETL
+403 S
-412 KPGETPKPGKEETL
+412 
-426 KPGETPKP
+426 KP
-434 GKEEILKPSETPKAG
+434 GKEEILKPSEK
-449 KEETLKPS
+449 
-457 ETPKPGKEET
+457 PKPGKEET
-467 LKPSET
+467 LKPSEMS
-473 PKPGKEETLKPSETP
+473 KPGKEETLKPGERP
-488 KPGKEETLKPSET
+488 KPGKEEALKPSET
-501 PKPGKEETL
+501 PK
-510 KPSETPKPGKEE
+510 
-522 TLKLSE
+522 
-528 TPQPA
+528 
-533 KPEGDK
+533 GDK
-539 NTGSNW
+539 KEATKSEKDNSW
-545 NPFAQG
+545 NPFVQG
-551 EKAKEGSTEVKSEA
+551 QKAKEGSTEVKSEA
-565 GEVAAKPVS
+565 REVATKPVS
-574 NRKEGKALPNTGLQ
+574 NRKEGKTLPNTGLQ
-588 TTSYGFLATIVGLF
+588 TTSYGFLAAIVGLF
-602 GVVALRRKNR
+602 GAVALRRKNR

>member
-1 MKKKLLTSAAIA
+1 MKKKLLKTAAIA

-61 TENNGLVKEWNKIY
+61 TENNGLVKEWHKIY

-105 NSVDYVH
+105 NSVNYVH

-160 NAISLVPDYS
+160 NAISLEPDYS

-215 DITRVVG
+215 DITQVVG

-228 NKQKS
+228 NKQKL

-273 IEKYVGKTSD
+273 IEKYIGKASN
-283 GKLGFENIYGYISK
+283 GLQGFENIWGYNAK

-308 DKDDKE
+308 EKDDKE
-314 LNLPGWYSMDS
+314 LNLPGWHSMDS

-336 GVAPGHYHIT
+336 GMAPGHYHIT

-356 NLDNSEFTIGEN
+356 KLDNSEFTIGEN

-389 EPTPTP
+389 EPTPIP

-403 PKPGKEETL
+403 PN
-412 KPGETPKPGKEETL
+412 
-426 KPGETPKP
+426 
-434 GKEEILKPSETPKAG
+434 
-449 KEETLKPS
+449 
-457 ETPKPGKEET
+457 PGKEET

-501 PKPGKEETL
+501 LKPGKEETL

-522 TLKLSE
+522 TLKPGE
-528 TPQPA
+528 TP
-533 KPEGDK
+533 KVDK
-539 NTGSNW
+539 KETPKSEKDNSW

-551 EKAKEGSTEVKSEA
+551 QKAKEGSTEVKSEG
-565 GEVAAKPVS
+565 GEAVVKPAS

-588 TTSYGFLATIVGLF
+588 TTSYGFLAAIVGLF
-602 GVVALRRKNR
+602 GAVALRRKNR

>member
-1 MKKKLLTSAAIA
+1 MKKKLLTSAAIV

-61 TENNGLVKEWNKIY
+61 TENNGLVKEWHKIY

-105 NSVDYVH
+105 NSVNYVH

-160 NAISLVPDYS
+160 NAISLEPDYS

-215 DITRVVG
+215 DITQVVG

-228 NKQKS
+228 NKQKL

-273 IEKYVGKTSD
+273 IEKYIGKASN
-283 GKLGFENIYGYISK
+283 GLQGFENIWGYNSK

-308 DKDDKE
+308 EKDDKE
-314 LNLPGWYSMDS
+314 LNLPGWHSMDS

-336 GVAPGHYHIT
+336 GMAPGHYHIT

-389 EPTPTP
+389 EPTPIP

-403 PKPGKEETL
+403 PN
-412 KPGETPKPGKEETL
+412 
-426 KPGETPKP
+426 
-434 GKEEILKPSETPKAG
+434 
-449 KEETLKPS
+449 
-457 ETPKPGKEET
+457 PGKEET

-501 PKPGKEETL
+501 LKPGKEETL

-522 TLKLSE
+522 TLKPGE
-528 TPQPA
+528 TP
-533 KPEGDK
+533 KVDK
-539 NTGSNW
+539 KETPKSEKDNSW

-551 EKAKEGSTEVKSEA
+551 QKAKEGSTEVKSEA
-565 GEVAAKPVS
+565 GEVATKPVS

-588 TTSYGFLATIVGLF
+588 TTSYGFLAAIVGLF
-602 GVVALRRKNR
+602 GAVALRRKNR

>member
-13 SFLTAAGVV
+13 SFLTAAGIV

-30 VDTPNTPHPSTLP
+30 VDTPNTPHPSTL
-43 SDKPSTI
+43 S
-50 PNEQPSENTNS
+50 NEQPSENTNS

-196 SFAYAA
+196 SSAYAA

-207 FKDLHKYA
+207 FKDLHKYS
-215 DITRVVG
+215 DITQVVG

-228 NKQKS
+228 NKQKL

-259 IKYKPGVK
+259 IKYKPGAK
-267 KYSDVL
+267 KYSDAL
-273 IEKYVGKTSD
+273 IEKYIGKASN
-283 GKLGFENIYGYISK
+283 GLQGFENIWGYNSK

-336 GVAPGHYHIT
+336 GMAPGHYHIT

-389 EPTPTP
+389 EPTPIP

-426 KPGETPKP
+426 KPGETSKP
-434 GKEEILKPSETPKAG
+434 GKEEILKPG
-449 KEETLKPS
+449 ETL
-457 ETPKPGKEET
+457 KPGKEET

-473 PKPGKEETLKPSETP
+473 PKPGETQKPGETP
-488 KPGKEETLKPSET
+488 KTGKEEMS
-501 PKPGKEETL
+501 
-510 KPSETPKPGKEE
+510 
-522 TLKLSE
+522 
-528 TPQPA
+528 
-533 KPEGDK
+533 KPEKD
-539 NTGSNW
+539 NSW

-551 EKAKEGSTEVKSEA
+551 QKAKEGSTEVKSEG
-565 GEVAAKPVS
+565 GEVATKPVS

-588 TTSYGFLATIVGLF
+588 TTSYGFLAAIVGLF
-602 GVVALRRKNR
+602 GAVALRRKNR

>member
-30 VDTPNTPHPSTLP
+30 VDTPNTPHPSTL
-43 SDKPSTI
+43 S
-50 PNEQPSENTNS
+50 NEQPS
-61 TENNGLVKEWNKIY
+61 ENNGLVKEWNKIY

-170 DDKNNYVV
+170 DDKNNSAI

-215 DITRVVG
+215 DITQVVG

-228 NKQKS
+228 NKQKL

-259 IKYKPGVK
+259 IKYKPGAK

-273 IEKYVGKTSD
+273 IEKYIGKASN
-283 GKLGFENIYGYISK
+283 GLQGFENIWGYNSK
-297 DFVISFANDKD
+297 DFGISFANDKD
-308 DKDDKE
+308 EKDDKE

-336 GVAPGHYHIT
+336 GMAPGHYHIT

-389 EPTPTP
+389 EPTPIP

-426 KPGETPKP
+426 KPGET
-434 GKEEILKPSETPKAG
+434 S
-449 KEETLKPS
+449 
-457 ETPKPGKEET
+457 KPGKEET
-467 LKPSET
+467 LKPSEMSKPGKKET
-473 PKPGKEETLKPSETP
+473 PKPDGTPKPSETSKPGKEETLKPSEIP
-488 KPGKEETLKPSET
+488 K
-501 PKPGKEETL
+501 
-510 KPSETPKPGKEE
+510 
-522 TLKLSE
+522 
-528 TPQPA
+528 
-533 KPEGDK
+533 GDK
-539 NTGSNW
+539 KETTKSEKDNSW

-551 EKAKEGSTEVKSEA
+551 QKAKEGSTEVKSEA
-565 GEVAAKPVS
+565 GEAAVKPVS

-588 TTSYGFLATIVGLF
+588 TTSYGFLAAIVGLF
-602 GVVALRRKNR
+602 GAVALRRKSR

>member
-13 SFLTAAGVV
+13 SFLTAAGIV

-61 TENNGLVKEWNKIY
+61 TENSGVVEEWSKIY
-75 DKKKVDSFADYWIES
+75 DKKKVDSLADYWIES
-90 ITRDKNYLTIKTKDH
+90 ITRDKNYLTIKTKDN
-105 NSVDYVH
+105 NSVEYVH
-112 YVDAEKIPTQ
+112 YVDSEKIPTQ

-131 NATKI
+131 SANKI
-136 ADDLYRVDTNE
+136 ADNLYRVDTNE

-152 NENKKFIL
+152 NESKKFIL
-160 NAISLVPDYS
+160 NAIGLITDYS
-170 DDKNNYVV
+170 DDKNNYTT
-178 QNSYILKK
+178 QNSNILKK
-186 FKDSN
+186 YKDSN
-191 GNIME
+191 GNIKE
-196 SFAYAA
+196 AGAYAG

-207 FKDLHKYA
+207 YKDLHKYA

-426 KPGETPKP
+426 KPGE
-434 GKEEILKPSETPKAG
+434 A
-449 KEETLKPS
+449 
-457 ETPKPGKEET
+457 PKPGKEET

-488 KPGKEETLKPSET
+488 K
-501 PKPGKEETL
+501 
-510 KPSETPKPGKEE
+510 
-522 TLKLSE
+522 
-528 TPQPA
+528 
-533 KPEGDK
+533 GDK
-539 NTGSNW
+539 KEATKSEKDNSW

-551 EKAKEGSTEVKSEA
+551 QKAKEGSTEVKSEG
-565 GEVAAKPVS
+565 GEVATKPVS

-588 TTSYGFLATIVGLF
+588 TTSYGFLAAIVGLF
-602 GVVALRRKNR
+602 GAVALRRKNR

>member
-13 SFLTAAGVV
+13 SFLTAAGIV

-30 VDTPNTPHPSTLP
+30 VDTPNTPPPSTL
-43 SDKPSTI
+43 S
-50 PNEQPSENTNS
+50 NEQPSENTNS

-215 DITRVVG
+215 DITQVVG

-228 NKQKS
+228 NKQKL

-259 IKYKPGVK
+259 IKYKPGAK

-273 IEKYVGKTSD
+273 IEKYIGKASN
-283 GKLGFENIYGYISK
+283 GLQGFENIWGYNSK
-297 DFVISFANDKD
+297 DFGISFANDKD
-308 DKDDKE
+308 EKDDKE

-336 GVAPGHYHIT
+336 GMAPGHYHIT

-368 EKFVYRTE
+368 ERFVYRTE

-389 EPTPTP
+389 EPTPIP

-426 KPGETPKP
+426 KPGETSKP
-434 GKEEILKPSETPKAG
+434 G

-457 ETPKPGKEET
+457 ETSKPGKEET

-473 PKPGKEETLKPSETP
+473 PKLGKEEMK
-488 KPGKEETLKPSET
+488 
-501 PKPGKEETL
+501 
-510 KPSETPKPGKEE
+510 
-522 TLKLSE
+522 
-528 TPQPA
+528 
-533 KPEGDK
+533 KPEKD
-539 NTGSNW
+539 NSW

-551 EKAKEGSTEVKSEA
+551 QKAKEGLTEVKSEA
-565 GEVAAKPVS
+565 GEVVTKPVS

-588 TTSYGFLATIVGLF
+588 TTSYGFLAAIVGLF
-602 GVVALRRKNR
+602 GAVALRRKNR

>member
-61 TENNGLVKEWNKIY
+61 TENNGLVKEWHKIY

-105 NSVDYVH
+105 NSVNYVH

-202 VEELD
+202 EEELD

-297 DFVISFANDKD
+297 DFVISFANDND

-467 LKPSET
+467 LKPDGTPKPSET
-473 PKPGKEETLKPSETP
+473 SKPGKEETLKPSEIP
-488 KPGKEETLKPSET
+488 K
-501 PKPGKEETL
+501 
-510 KPSETPKPGKEE
+510 
-522 TLKLSE
+522 
-528 TPQPA
+528 
-533 KPEGDK
+533 GDK
-539 NTGSNW
+539 KETTKSEKDNSW

-565 GEVAAKPVS
+565 GEAAVKPVS

-588 TTSYGFLATIVGLF
+588 TTSYGFLAAIVGLF
-602 GVVALRRKNR
+602 GAVALRRKSR